1 MKERNFKKLLAIFI
15 CTTFIVTLSGS
26 KMIMAQEYWET
37 LNNNA
42 ESAEEVLKLDEDI
55 NLNSNEKVKVI
66 VQFDEKNPYE
76 YRSTISNFKNDEDN
90 EDFIKEVNKKKI
102 PEVQVTNS
110 YEKVFNGAAVSIPA
124 NKIEELSKIPMIK
137 SIYSDCEVKIKP
149 IKAEANLSGNSKLIS
164 SVPLKNID
172 KLHEEGIKGKNIK
185 IGILDTG
192 IDYSH
197 PAIKDVYK
205 GGYDFIDKDDDPME
219 TTYEQWK
226 NSKAPEYDEKGEN
239 TYYTTHG
246 THVAGI
252 IAGQGIEGNSNL
264 GVLGVAPEAEIYVY
278 RVLGPYGIGTM
289 ESIISGVEK
298 AVEDGMD
305 ILNLSLGIDVND
317 PLYPTSI
324 AINNAINLG
333 VMVVA
338 ASGNNGS
345 EPYTI
350 STPGTASLGITVGAS
365 NNHMIIPTIKG
376 NSTSLD
382 ESYTLRLL
390 LKDKMQN
397 LQLYNN
403 RDLKVIYC
411 GYGMKEDFK
420 DKKLNDSIALVSRG
434 KNSLMEKGK
443 NAKEKGAVFTIV
455 INDNEEQGY
464 IPMYFGEHKD
474 YSTVFTLP
482 FKEGQAILSTLKERE
497 IQFKINSFSELEITK
512 GVLLDF
518 SSRGPVN
525 ETYIIKPEIIAPGVN
540 ILSSVPSY
548 FKGEEGIGNYDKAYE
563 RQSGTSMATAYVTGV
578 VALIL
583 EKNKD
588 YSPSDIKSALMNT
601 ADDLEYDYSV
611 YEIGAGMIDAYEAVY
626 SKVKFQVLDK
636 TASLNKNY
644 EKIEIDNITSS
655 LNFNENTSNQIVKTK
670 NLKINNNSILNK
682 DFKID
687 VKYLKSQI
695 GNDAVENNVTIG
707 IDENITINSMDSK
720 LITVRI
726 TVPENSALG
735 YYEGYIIFTNKND
748 LSEKYQIPFAYRK
761 I

>member
-1 MKERNFKKLLAIFI
+1 MKERNFKRLFAIFI
-15 CTTFIVTLSGS
+15 CTTFITLSGS
-26 KMIMAQEYWET
+26 EMIMAKEYWEAV
-37 LNNNA
+37 NNND
-42 ESAEEVLKLDEDI
+42 ESAEEVIKLDGNID
-55 NLNSNEKVKVI
+55 LNSNEKVKII

-76 YRSTISNFKNDEDN
+76 YRSTISNFKNDETN
-90 EDFIKEVNKKKI
+90 ETFIKEVNKKKI
-102 PEVQVTNS
+102 TEVQVTNS
-110 YEKVFNGAAVSIPA
+110 YDKVFNGAAINVPA

-149 IKAEANLSGNSKLIS
+149 IKIEENLSEDSKLIN

-172 KLHEEGIKGKNIK
+172 KLHGEGIKGKNIK

-192 IDYSH
+192 IDYNH
-197 PAIKDVYK
+197 PAIKNAYK
-205 GGYDFIDKDDDPME
+205 GGYDFIDNDNDPME
-219 TTYEQWK
+219 TTYKQWK

-252 IAGQGIEGNSNL
+252 IAGQALKGNDGL
-264 GVLGVAPEAEIYVY
+264 GVLGVAPEAEIYAY

-317 PLYPTSI
+317 PLYPASI
-324 AINNAINLG
+324 AINNAMNLG
-333 VMVVA
+333 VMVVS

-365 NNHMIIPTIKG
+365 NNNMIIPTIKG
-376 NSTSLD
+376 TSNSLD

-390 LKDKMQN
+390 LKDKMQS
-397 LQLYNN
+397 LQPYSN
-403 RDLKVIYC
+403 RNLKVVYC

-420 DKKLNDSIALVSRG
+420 DKRLNDSIALVSRG
-434 KNSLMEKGK
+434 KNTLIEKGK
-443 NAKEKGAVFTIV
+443 NAKEKGALFTIV
-455 INDNEEQGY
+455 INDNEEEGY

-474 YSTVFTLP
+474 YPTMFTLP
-482 FKEGQAILSTLKERE
+482 FKEGQAILPAIKEKE
-497 IQFKINSFSELEITK
+497 IQFKVNSFSKLEITK
-512 GVLLDF
+512 GILLDF

-525 ETYIIKPEIIAPGVN
+525 ETYIIKPEIVAPGAN
-540 ILSSVPSY
+540 ILSCVPGY

-578 VALIL
+578 AALIL
-583 EKNKD
+583 EKNKN

-626 SKVKFQVLDK
+626 SRVKFQVLDK
-636 TASLNKNY
+636 TTSLNKNY
-644 EKIEIDNITSS
+644 ERIEIDNITSS
-655 LNFNENTSNQIVKTK
+655 LNFNENASNQIAKTK
-670 NLKINNNSILNK
+670 SLKISNNSALNK
-682 DFKID
+682 EFNID
-687 VKYLKSQI
+687 IKYLKSQI
-695 GNDAVENNVTIG
+695 GNNAIENNVRIETDENVTIG
-707 IDENITINSMDSK
+707 IMDSK
-720 LITVRI
+720 LIDLRI
-726 TVPENSALG
+726 AVPEDSALG

>member
-15 CTTFIVTLSGS
+15 CAAFITLSS
-26 KMIMAQEYWET
+26 SEMIMAKEYWEVS
-37 LNNNA
+37 NNNA
-42 ESAEEVLKLDEDI
+42 ESIQEVIKLDENID
-55 NLNSNEKVKVI
+55 LDSNEKVKLI
-66 VQFDEKNPYE
+66 VQFDEKDPYK
-76 YRSTISNFKNDEDN
+76 YRSTIGNFKNDDTN
-90 EDFIKEVNKKKI
+90 ENFIKEVNKKKI
-102 PEVQVTNS
+102 TEVQVTNF
-110 YEKVFNGAAVSIPA
+110 YDKVFNGVAINIPA
-124 NKIEELSKIPMIK
+124 NKIEKLSKIPMVK
-137 SIYSDCEVKIKP
+137 SIYSDCKVKIKP
-149 IKAEANLSGNSKLIS
+149 IKVEENLSKDSKVIS

-172 KLHEEGIKGKNIK
+172 KLHGEGIKGKNIK

-192 IDYSH
+192 IDYNH
-197 PAIKDVYK
+197 PAIKNAYK
-205 GGYDFIDKDDDPME
+205 GGYDFIDNDNDPME
-219 TTYEQWK
+219 TTYKQWK
-226 NSKAPEYDEKGEN
+226 NSKAPEYDEKDEN

-252 IAGQGIEGNSNL
+252 IAGQGIKENDGL
-264 GVLGVAPEAEIYVY
+264 GILGVAPEAEIYAY

-324 AINNAINLG
+324 AINNATNLG
-333 VMVVA
+333 VTVVT

-350 STPGTASLGITVGAS
+350 STPGTAPLGITVGAS
-365 NNHMIIPTIKG
+365 NNNMIIPTIKG
-376 NSTSLD
+376 IFNSTD

-390 LKDKMQN
+390 LKDKMQS
-397 LQLYNN
+397 LQPYSN
-403 RDLKVIYC
+403 RSIKVVYC
-411 GYGMKEDFK
+411 GYGMKEVFK
-420 DKKLNDSIALVSRG
+420 DKRLNDSIALVTRG
-434 KNSLMEKGK
+434 KNPLIEKGK
-443 NAKEKGAVFTIV
+443 NAKEKGALFTIV
-455 INDNEEQGY
+455 INDNEEEGY

-474 YSTVFTLP
+474 YPTVFTLP
-482 FKEGQAILSTLKERE
+482 FKKGQAILSALKEKE
-497 IQFKINSFSELEITK
+497 VQFKINSFSNLEITK

-525 ETYIIKPEIIAPGVN
+525 ETYIIKPEIVAPGAN
-540 ILSSVPSY
+540 ILSSVPNY

-583 EKNKD
+583 DKNKN

-626 SKVKFQVLDK
+626 SRAKFQVLDK

-644 EKIEIDNITSS
+644 ERIEIDNITSS
-655 LNFNENTSNQIVKTK
+655 LNFNENTSNQIAKTK
-670 NLKINNNSILNK
+670 SLKISNNSALNK
-682 DFKID
+682 DFNID

-695 GNDAVENNVTIG
+695 GNSAIENNVTIE
-707 IDENITINSMDSK
+707 IDENVTIDSMHSK
-720 LITVRI
+720 LIDVRI
-726 TVPENSALG
+726 AVPEDSALG

-748 LSEKYQIPFAYRK
+748 LSEKYQMPFAYKK